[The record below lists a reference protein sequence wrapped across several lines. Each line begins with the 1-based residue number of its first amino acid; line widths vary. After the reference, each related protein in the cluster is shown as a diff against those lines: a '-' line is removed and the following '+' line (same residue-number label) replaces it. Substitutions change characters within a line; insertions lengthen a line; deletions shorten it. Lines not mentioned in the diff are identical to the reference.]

1 MKEDSKRLLRGMTE
15 VRDQYILE
23 AEAFY
28 QEKEDPGLAKESVKK
43 GEEAKEEKECTEKE
57 RIDKE
62 KKRSKIQDAKKKKIL
77 TLPRVLG
84 ISLSI
89 AAACMVL
96 FIRSQMIAP
105 KSGSPGSFAL
115 EGTQGENSDGA
126 TMSEWNVEEVDSLQK
141 AKELTGFD
149 LRIPEGKEPF
159 TKKTFTVIGDDMI
172 DVRYSQEA
180 TSALGYDIR
189 KARGEGDISGDYTK
203 YAATQEVD
211 LKARKVT
218 LKGEAGTYSLALWEE
233 NGFSYAVRAGEN
245 PMTKEEILEI
255 VGAVD

>member
-23 AEAFY
+23 AEVFY
-28 QEKEDPGLAKESVKK
+28 QEKENRGLAKESVKK
-43 GEEAKEEKECTEKE
+43 REEAKEEKECTEKE

-96 FIRSQMIAP
+96 FIRSHTLVP
-105 KSGSPGSFAL
+105 KSGSPGSLSL
-115 EGTQGENSDGA
+115 EGTQEKNSDGA
-126 TMSEWNVEEVDSLQK
+126 TMTGWNVEEVDSLQK

-172 DVRYSQEA
+172 DVRYLQEE

-203 YAATQEVD
+203 YAETQEVD

-233 NGFSYAVRAGEN
+233 KGFSYAVRAGEK
-245 PMTKEEILEI
+245 PMTEEEILEI
-255 VGAVD
+255 VGAVE

>member
-23 AEAFY
+23 AEFFY
-28 QEKEDPGLAKESVKK
+28 QEKEDLGLAKESVKK
-43 GEEAKEEKECTEKE
+43 REEAKEEKECTEKE

-96 FIRSQMIAP
+96 FIRSHTHAP

-126 TMSEWNVEEVDSLQK
+126 TMAEEVDSLQK

-159 TKKTFTVIGDDMI
+159 TKKTFTVIEDDMI

-203 YAATQEVD
+203 YAETQEVD

>member
-23 AEAFY
+23 AEVFY

-43 GEEAKEEKECTEKE
+43 REEAKEEKECTEKE
-57 RIDKE
+57 SIDKE

-77 TLPRVLG
+77 TLPRALG

-96 FIRSQMIAP
+96 FIGSHTLVP

-159 TKKTFTVIGDDMI
+159 TKKTFTVIGGDLCLGI
-172 DVRYSQEA
+172 RYP
-180 TSALGYDIR
+180 
-189 KARGEGDISGDYTK
+189 EG
-203 YAATQEVD
+203 
-211 LKARKVT
+211 
-218 LKGEAGTYSLALWEE
+218 
-233 NGFSYAVRAGEN
+233 
-245 PMTKEEILEI
+245 
-255 VGAVD
+255 

>member
-23 AEAFY
+23 AEVFY
-28 QEKEDPGLAKESVKK
+28 QEKENRGLAKESVKK
-43 GEEAKEEKECTEKE
+43 REEAKEEKECTEKE

-77 TLPRVLG
+77 TLPRALG

-96 FIRSQMIAP
+96 FIRSHTLVP
-105 KSGSPGSFAL
+105 KSGSPGSLSL
-115 EGTQGENSDGA
+115 EGTQEKNSDGA

-203 YAATQEVD
+203 YAETQEVD